1 MRRWIFLAVLAALLP
16 DRTSG
21 QSAYLVQDLAPF
33 TSLSGSAPQDFLTLG
48 SRVVFLAETGSSRA
62 LWATDGTA
70 EGTRFLA
77 DLCEERCQSATLV
90 GSAKGRVFLTAQDFD
105 SHEPVLWSSDGTR
118 SGTFPLAEVQSDEV
132 VLAGGKAFFRGEDD
146 QQRLGLWTSDGTPQ
160 GTGPVGAPDYDS
172 YPSDLTAAGN
182 RVFFVLNS
190 FEEGLWVSDGTAA
203 GTSRVLDNVPGLLSA
218 VGSRVYFILDDDENG
233 SELWVSD
240 GTPAGSLRVSQ
251 FETDGP
257 FGPTRWIKP
266 LGSRAYFLADDRT
279 HGVELWSSDGTLQ
292 GTRRATEISY
302 QGPFPGGQD
311 QIETAGARLVFV
323 ATDGLHGYRVWTAG
337 ATPETT
343 APLEQGCPGG
353 CPTVEF
359 STSLLRVGDHM
370 LFLGRNETYGQ
381 ELWSTDGTA
390 AGTLPVKDLCSGV
403 CDAVNLQG
411 PWPLL
416 GGAVFSQGGS
426 LWQTDGT
433 PAGTRRITAARPGF
447 SPGPPAALGK
457 RLVFAA
463 DDEVHGRELWVNDG
477 TLAGTRMLAD
487 LLRGA
492 AGSFPSE
499 ITPFGGGAVFRT
511 NIAGCPKLFR
521 TQGLPED
528 VVQLASNSGC
538 FALAGPARMTV
549 LGNEVFYWRRPVT
562 GPENPPFQVWATD
575 GSPGSPDDRQ
585 VSSFPAPSY
594 GDLLVPFH
602 GNLYTVLQ
610 RPEPFTG
617 DTYEV
622 WRTGPG
628 GTAKVDLPE
637 DVAGTRAIGT
647 LGQRLYFVTRNP
659 DGGSHLWVSDGGPN
673 PVALPVPDGLAQ
685 VPLVRAGGWDYFRI
699 YDGEESLWKTNGTPA
714 GTSRVVGLRSYGATV
729 PTGFVEHQGALYFFG
744 VLSSGDLGTWGL
756 WRSDGTEAGTR
767 LVRPFAFP
775 EQADP
780 VPGPVSFNGRLY
792 FAVDDG
798 VHGRELWSSDGTP
811 EGTVLVRDLDPGAA
825 GSRTGNLTVAGG
837 RLFFTALDPVHGDE
851 LWQTD
856 GTQAGTRLVQDI
868 APLAESSHP
877 DHLTASGDKLFFVAD
892 DRLTGRE
899 LWVLPL
905 GARGCQASATVLC
918 LGQGRYK
925 VEVAWRDFQ
934 GHTGAGRAASLTADT
949 GSFWFFDP
957 ANVEVVVKVLDG
969 QAVNGHQW
977 VFYGALSNV
986 EYTLTVTDT
995 QTGLTRRYFNP
1006 LGQFASVGDTTGFGP
1021 QGAYSTVRPARPS
1034 PAARSVAPVSA
1045 VCQPTATRLCLQG
1058 GRFAVEADWKD
1069 FAGKT
1074 GKGQAVSL
1082 TGDTGYLW
1090 FFNASNIELV
1100 VKVLDGRPVNGHF
1113 WVFYGALSN
1122 VEYSLKVT
1130 DMETGEVRTYKN
1142 PAGRLASN
1150 GDTGAF

>member
-1 MRRWIFLAVLAALLP
+1 MRRWIFLTVLAALLP
-16 DRTSG
+16 ARMNG
-21 QSAYLVQDLAPF
+21 QTAYLVQDLVPA
-33 TSLSGSAPQDFLTLG
+33 TSVASSDPQAFLTLG
-48 SRVVFLAETGSSRA
+48 SRVFFLADSSSSRA
-62 LWATDGTA
+62 LWATDGSP
-70 EGTRFLA
+70 EGTRLLS
-77 DLCEERCQSATLV
+77 DLCDGRCESATLV
-90 GSAKGRVFLTAQDFD
+90 GSANGRVFLTAKIWD
-105 SHEPVLWSSDGTR
+105 SFYPVLWSSDGTR
-118 SGTFPLAEVQSDEV
+118 SGTLPLAEVRGDEV
-132 VLAGGKAFFRGEDD
+132 VMAGGRAFFRGEDD
-146 QQRLGLWTSDGTPQ
+146 EQVSGLWTSDGTPQ
-160 GTGPVGAPDYDS
+160 GTRPVGAPDHDN
-172 YPSDLTAAGN
+172 YPAQLTAAGN
-182 RVFFVLNS
+182 RVFYIAQS
-190 FEEGLWVSDGTAA
+190 PEEGLWVSDGTAG
-203 GTSRVLDNVPGLLSA
+203 GTTRVLDDLPGLLTA
-218 VGSRVYFILDDDENG
+218 AANRVFFTLYRDGDG
-233 SELWVSD
+233 AELWVSD
-240 GTPAGSLRVSQ
+240 GSPAGTRQVSQ

-257 FGPTRWIKP
+257 FEPTRWIKP
-266 LGSRAYFLADDRT
+266 LGSRSYFLADDRT

-292 GTRRATEISY
+292 GIRRATEIGY
-302 QGPFPGGQD
+302 QAPFPGGLEQV
-311 QIETAGARLVFV
+311 ELAGARLVFV

-337 ATPETT
+337 ASPETT
-343 APLEQGCPGG
+343 VPLEQGCPGG
-353 CPTVEF
+353 CPTVEA
-359 STSLLRVGDHM
+359 STKLLRVGDRV

-390 AGTLPVKDLCSGV
+390 AGTLPVKDICSGV

-447 SPGPPAALGK
+447 SPGQPAALGK

-477 TLAGTRMLAD
+477 TLPGTRMLAD

-492 AGSFPSE
+492 VGSFPSE
-499 ITPFGGGAVFRT
+499 ITPFGGGAVFRAT
-511 NIAGCPKLFR
+511 IGGCPDLLR
-521 TQGLPED
+521 SAGSPED
-528 VVQLASNSGC
+528 VVRLTLDGDCHS
-538 FALAGPARMTV
+538 LTTPAWLTSS
-549 LGNEVFYWRRPVT
+549 GNEVFYWWRPAS
-562 GPENPPFQVWATD
+562 GAQNPPYQIWATD
-575 GSPGSPDDRQ
+575 GSPGGTRQ
-585 VSSFPAPSY
+585 VSSFVDFSSRAP
-594 GDLLVPFH
+594 LVPFH
-602 GNLYTVLQ
+602 GNVYTVFERLGV
-610 RPEPFTG
+610 R
-617 DTYEV
+617 EV
-622 WRTGPG
+622 WQAGP
-628 GTAKVDLPE
+628 
-637 DVAGTRAIGT
+637 AGTRKAFDISEDVVNFPSIGT
-647 LGQRLYFVTRNP
+647 LGDRLYFVTYNP
-659 DGGSHLWVSDGGPN
+659 DGGSHLWVSDGGPS
-673 PVALPVPDGLAQ
+673 PVPLPVPDGIALVPQ
-685 VPLVRAGGWDYFRI
+685 VRVGGWDYFLV
-699 YDGEESLWKTNGTPA
+699 YDGEQSLWKTDGTPA
-714 GTSRVVGLRSYGATV
+714 GTSRVVGLRWYEATIPV
-729 PTGFVEHQGALYFFG
+729 GFVEHQGALYFFG

-756 WRSDGTEAGTR
+756 WRSDGTSAGTH
-767 LVRPFAFP
+767 LVRELAFP
-775 EQADP
+775 EQKDP

-811 EGTVLVRDLDPGAA
+811 EGTMLVRDLNPGAA
-825 GSRTGNLTVAGG
+825 GSRTGNLTAAGG

-892 DRLTGRE
+892 DGLTGRE

-905 GARGCQASATVLC
+905 GAGGCQASAAVLC

-934 GHTGAGRAASLTADT
+934 GHTGAGKAASLTADT

-1006 LGQFASVGDTTGFGP
+1006 LGQFASVADTSGFGP
-1021 QGAYSTVRPARPS
+1021 QGAYSTVRPARPA
-1034 PAARSVAPVSA
+1034 PAVRSFEPVSA
-1045 VCQPTATRLCLQG
+1045 VCQPTATRLCLRG

-1122 VEYSLKVT
+1122 VEYSLRVT
-1130 DMETGEVRTYKN
+1130 DMETGEIRTYKN